1 MTKNKSKPLHR
12 KRKSMSASLS
22 PDLKEEY
29 GFRSISVR
37 NGDKVRIMRG
47 DFEGLEGEITE
58 IDTKK
63 ERIIVEG
70 LETAKADETEV
81 PAPVHP
87 SNVEITKLEKGDE
100 MREKVMQ
107 RKAETEISFEEEF
120 EEVEEEETEV
130 KEVEEDEELVDLL
143 DQPIKDIKKSIKDEK
158 VDYEALLEIEKENK
172 NRKTLI
178 KWLERRIGE

>member
-1 MTKNKSKPLHR
+1 MTKNKSKPLHQ

-58 IDTKK
+58 IDTKN

-87 SNVEITKLEKGDE
+87 SNVEITKIEKGDE

-107 RKAETEISFEEEF
+107 RKAETEISFEE
-120 EEVEEEETEV
+120 VEEEEI
-130 KEVEEDEELVDLL
+130 EVEEVGEGEKLVDLL